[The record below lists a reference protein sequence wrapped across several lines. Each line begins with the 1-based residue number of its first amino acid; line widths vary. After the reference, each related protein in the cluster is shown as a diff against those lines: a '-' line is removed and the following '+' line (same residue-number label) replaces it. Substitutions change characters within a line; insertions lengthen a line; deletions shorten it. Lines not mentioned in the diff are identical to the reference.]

1 MFSAGCLPLAGDVSA
16 CPPVVASATIQ
27 VCWWAGAGGR
37 WAEGRSRKKTFPWR
51 EGLAF
56 QDAVAWHLIQH

>member
-1 MFSAGCLPLAGDVSA
+1 MSTSGRLCHHPGVLD
-16 CPPVVASATIQ
+16 
-27 VCWWAGAGGR
+27 GR